1 MKKIAGFLLCCWKD
15 EQENDKPEPVAIRD
29 QGENEENKSVDEL
42 KRLSFDEPDIEKTPE
57 NDVTV
62 IKKSKSLKVNRPSI
76 ILSME
81 GSVHHVVL
89 YEEKDL
95 KKKKRSKH
103 KKREKAKKHKKSD
116 C

>member
-1 MKKIAGFLLCCWKD
+1 MKKIAGFLFCCWKD
-15 EQENDKPEPVAIRD
+15 DQENDKPEPDVQRNLND
-29 QGENEENKSVDEL
+29 NEVSKSVDDL
-42 KRLSFDEPDIEKTPE
+42 KRFSFDEPDIEKTPE

-62 IKKSKSLKVNRPSI
+62 INKTKSLKVNRPSI

-89 YEEKDL
+89 YEEKGL
-95 KKKKRSKH
+95 KKKRRNKH
-103 KKREKAKKHKKSD
+103 KKKEKVKKHKKSE